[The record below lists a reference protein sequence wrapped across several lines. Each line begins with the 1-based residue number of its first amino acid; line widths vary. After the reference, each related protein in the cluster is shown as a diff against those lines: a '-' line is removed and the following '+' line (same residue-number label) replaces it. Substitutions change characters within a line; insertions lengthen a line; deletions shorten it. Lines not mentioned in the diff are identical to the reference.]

1 MKRILI
7 ILVSLVFSIGTFSQ
21 NYSSESN
28 TKSTVASPDDNVN
41 FRLFQTNNRW
51 TFLKLDTRN
60 GVITHVQYST
70 ENRSEMI
77 EYSLNSLPLVEEVD
91 AKPGRFFLYPTENT
105 YNFILL
111 DQIDGRVWQVQWS
124 IDADSRGIWRIYY
137 LKRNTA

>member
-105 YNFILL
+105 YNFIRL

-124 IDADSRGIWRIYY
+124 IDADSRGIWRIY
-137 LKRNTA
+137 

>member
-28 TKSTVASPDDNVN
+28 TKSTVAAPDDNVN

-124 IDADSRGIWRIYY
+124 IDADSRGIWRIY
-137 LKRNTA
+137 

>member
-21 NYSSESN
+21 NYSSDSN

-70 ENRSEMI
+70 ENRSQMI
-77 EYSLNSLPLVEEVD
+77 EYSLNSIPLVEEVD

-124 IDADSRGIWRIYY
+124 IDADSRGIWRIY
-137 LKRNTA
+137 

>member
-41 FRLFQTNNRW
+41 SRLFQTNNRW

-124 IDADSRGIWRIYY
+124 IDADSRGIWRIY
-137 LKRNTA
+137 

>member
-28 TKSTVASPDDNVN
+28 TKSTVASPVDNVN

-124 IDADSRGIWRIYY
+124 IDADSRGIWRIY
-137 LKRNTA
+137 

>member
-105 YNFILL
+105 DNFILL

-124 IDADSRGIWRIYY
+124 IDADRRGIWRIY
-137 LKRNTA
+137 

>member
-105 YNFILL
+105 LSLQKNAT
-111 DQIDGRVWQVQWS
+111 QS
-124 IDADSRGIWRIYY
+124 H
-137 LKRNTA
+137 KR

>member
-124 IDADSRGIWRIYY
+124 IDADSRGIWRIY
-137 LKRNTA
+137 

>member
-70 ENRSEMI
+70 ENRSEMM

-124 IDADSRGIWRIYY
+124 IDADSRGIWRIY
-137 LKRNTA
+137 

>member
-77 EYSLNSLPLVEEVD
+77 EYSPNSLPLVEEVD

-124 IDADSRGIWRIYY
+124 IDADSRGIWRIY
-137 LKRNTA
+137 

>member
-28 TKSTVASPDDNVN
+28 TKSTVASPDDKVN

-70 ENRSEMI
+70 ENRSQMM
-77 EYSLNSLPLVEEVD
+77 EYSLNSLPLVEEAD

-124 IDADSRGIWRIYY
+124 IDADSRGIWRIY
-137 LKRNTA
+137 

>member
-1 MKRILI
+1 M
-7 ILVSLVFSIGTFSQ
+7 
-21 NYSSESN
+21 
-28 TKSTVASPDDNVN
+28 
-41 FRLFQTNNRW
+41 
-51 TFLKLDTRN
+51 DTRN

-70 ENRSEMI
+70 ENRNQMM

-124 IDADSRGIWRIYY
+124 IDADSRGIWRIY
-137 LKRNTA
+137 